1 MWDHPRSR
9 GVYRPRVSGDAGR
22 WGSSPLAR
30 GLPTGAA
37 ALRTRSRIIP
47 ARAGFTARCSARF
60 RSTRDHPRS
69 RGVYPTETRVI
80 TTAPGSSPLARGLRH
95 QGVRR
100 LRVAGI
106 IPARAGF
113 TPGRRWSASS
123 RRDHP
128 RSRGVYEGPWTAPVD
143 VGDHPRSRG
152 VYEGPWTAPV
162 DVGDH
167 PRSRGV
173 YTRMSRA
180 TAWTMGSSPLARG
193 LRPRRA
199 LPQQPGGIIPARA
212 GFTLL
217 VPIVCAAG

>member
-152 VYEGPWTAPV
+152 VY
-162 DVGDH
+162 
-167 PRSRGV
+167 
-173 YTRMSRA
+173 TRMSRA